1 MLAVTSKNESLLN
14 FKIRAKH
21 LALFFMKI
29 KKNILIVVLCLITF
43 SEAFSQELDV
53 DELLER
59 LDRIEKNISDL
70 QKGRFSEIE
79 ESLST
84 GYISRNE
91 SRLGDFET
99 KLRTNFGLYE
109 ESNNKINNVEEKLNL
124 IDKDFQSRINKIE
137 KTIEALKNNPTPQ
150 KKSFIQKMQES
161 PVTKQ
166 VERSIKN
173 EKKLGI
179 TNDIANLNE
188 EEIKKKY
195 ENAIK
200 LLWANK
206 YEKAEE
212 ELLQLKTLN
221 PEDLMPNIQYWLGE
235 VYYAN
240 KNFQQAVIEFGEGFT
255 KFPDSIKG
263 PDNLLKLG
271 LSFSNLNQKNEA
283 CSAFYELEVKYK
295 NSPKNVLERSQEERK
310 KLNCPEE

>member
-1 MLAVTSKNESLLN
+1 
-14 FKIRAKH
+14 
-21 LALFFMKI
+21 MKI
-29 KKNILIVVLCLITF
+29 KKNILIVVLCLITL

-59 LDRIEKNISDL
+59 LDRIENNISDL

-124 IDKDFQSRINKIE
+124 IDKDFQSRISKIE
-137 KTIEALKNNPTPQ
+137 KSIEDLKKSDASK
-150 KKSFIQKMQES
+150 KKSFIEKIQES
-161 PVTKQ
+161 PVSEQ
-166 VERSIKN
+166 FERSVKKEKNSNVIKN
-173 EKKLGI
+173 V
-179 TNDIANLNE
+179 ANFNE

-206 YEKAEE
+206 YEK
-212 ELLQLKTLN
+212 
-221 PEDLMPNIQYWLGE
+221 
-235 VYYAN
+235 
-240 KNFQQAVIEFGEGFT
+240 
-255 KFPDSIKG
+255 
-263 PDNLLKLG
+263 
-271 LSFSNLNQKNEA
+271 QKRNY
-283 CSAFYELEVKYK
+283 C
-295 NSPKNVLERSQEERK
+295 N
-310 KLNCPEE
+310 

>member
-1 MLAVTSKNESLLN
+1 
-14 FKIRAKH
+14 
-21 LALFFMKI
+21 MKI
-29 KKNILIVVLCLITF
+29 KKNILILVLCLITF

-137 KTIEALKNNPTPQ
+137 KTIEAIKNNPAPN
-150 KKSFIQKMQES
+150 KKTFIQKMQES

-173 EKKLGI
+173 EKKPGI
-179 TNDIANLNE
+179 TNEIANLNE

-283 CSAFYELEVKYK
+283 CSAFYELEIKYK